1 MGFVHSVHF
10 FVTFWES
17 TGSISWNLVI
27 FLYFLLH
34 SPFLYIVLFSNCF
47 TQAFSILEK
56 CLVLNFARATCVFF
70 TFSSC
75 FVGTPCFDTFY
86 KVATK
91 ISHLLSYE
99 WNENI
104 FNFQQVPTDVPRHL
118 QEAKLVL
125 TAEDTNTRLANEGEG
140 GVRRNG
146 GGPLQWPYW
155 TYEYKREKLPQNKK
169 KGRYIP
175 SILSQLFWLPWI
187 YLLFLYSF

>member
-47 TQAFSILEK
+47 NTSIFNTGE
-56 CLVLNFARATCVFF
+56 V
-70 TFSSC
+70 SSLKFCQSNLC
-75 FVGTPCFDTFY
+75 FLYIFILFCFDTFY

-118 QEAKLVL
+118 QAAKLVL

-146 GGPLQWPYW
+146 GGPLQWPCS

-169 KGRYIP
+169 KGGDIP

-187 YLLFLYSF
+187 YFLLLKL